1 MVVISNAAI
10 DRIANREA
18 EAFRKTNPRSLE
30 LAGKAANWFQ
40 GVPFHWMLD
49 WPSPVP
55 LVAAKAE
62 GATLTTVDGRTLDD
76 FCLGDTASMFGHSPK
91 PLADALATQAG
102 EGLSYM
108 LPTEKGVELGAMLS
122 AMFGLPRWQVTTT
135 ASEANRAVIRWCRG
149 ITGRQKILIFNGC
162 YHGAVDDVFVDLKPH
177 ASVWEPQV
185 RASLIGQVQDL
196 LPTTTVVEFNDV
208 EALERELKRRDIA
221 CVLAEP
227 VMTNVGMVRDAPG
240 YLETL
245 RRLCSET
252 GTVLVFDE
260 THTISSGYGGHSNA
274 FGPKPDM
281 LVIGKSIGGGVPT
294 AVYGFSE
301 EIAER
306 MAKLNA
312 IRPSGHSGIGTTLSA
327 NALAISAMHAM
338 LGQVITHD
346 AYAHMLTLARRL
358 VKGIEG
364 VIAAHQLPWH
374 VVNVGARVEFV
385 CAEKPST
392 NGREARA
399 AMNHRLEAALH
410 LYLANRGIL
419 LAPFHNMMLLSPVTS
434 EGQVDRLVSE
444 LRNAVGELLDC

>member
-1 MVVISNAAI
+1 MISDAAI
-10 DRIANREA
+10 ERIAEREA
-18 EAFRKTNPRSLE
+18 AAFRTANPISFALDQ
-30 LAGKAANWFQ
+30 KASANWFQ

-55 LVAAKAE
+55 LVAK
-62 GATLTTVDGRTLDD
+62 GAYGANLVTADGQTLDD

-91 PLADALATQAG
+91 PLADALAKQAG

-108 LPTEKGVELGAMLS
+108 LPTEKGVELGAMLA

-149 ITGRQKILIFNGC
+149 ITGRKKILIFNGC
-162 YHGAVDDVFVDLKPH
+162 YHGAVDDVFVDLKAH
-177 ASVWEPQV
+177 AAGWEPRV
-185 RASLIGQVQDL
+185 RTSLIGQVQDL
-196 LPTTTVVEFNDV
+196 LPTTTVIEFNDA
-208 EALERELKRRDIA
+208 EALERELKKGDIA

-252 GTVLVFDE
+252 GTILVFDE

-281 LVIGKSIGGGVPT
+281 MVIGKSIGGGVPT

-301 EIAER
+301 PIAER

-312 IRPSGHSGIGTTLSA
+312 TRPAGHSGIGTTLSA
-327 NALAISAMHAM
+327 NALAIAAMHAM
-338 LGQVITHD
+338 VGKVITHE
-346 AYAHMLTLARRL
+346 AYRHMLALAQRL

-364 VIAAHQLPWH
+364 VIASHKLPWH

-392 NGREARA
+392 NGSEARA
-399 AMNHRLEAALH
+399 AMHPKLEAAIH

-419 LAPFHNMMLLSPVTS
+419 LAPFHNMMLLSPATQ
-434 EGQVDRLVSE
+434 EGQVDRLVHV
-444 LRNAVGELLDC
+444 LNDAVTEFLE